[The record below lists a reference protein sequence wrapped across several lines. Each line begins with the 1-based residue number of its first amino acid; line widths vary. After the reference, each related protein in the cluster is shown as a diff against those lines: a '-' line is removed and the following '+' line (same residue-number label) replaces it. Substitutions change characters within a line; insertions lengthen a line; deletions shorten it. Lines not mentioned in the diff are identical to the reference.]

1 MTNVFLEICLSG
13 IEMYRRY
20 YYRRFKFF
28 RWSFFCSRNYF
39 CLRCTQA
46 FSIFLDKLLP
56 RFTIDYSFN
65 FWSIEFWRWLNFNLL
80 KSEFKFTKLK
90 FNREIVSRNYELV
103 LKYSLRLFH
112 SFFFF
117 LIFAIRQRKEEEQ
130 QRNNNNF
137 QRYFSFS
144 RREMYSLWNK
154 MEKGS
159 KKVVIFV
166 NPGIRGLLDAPFLA
180 LPIRCRGFITPRNC
194 SAN

>member
-1 MTNVFLEICLSG
+1 MKVFLEICLSG

-28 RWSFFCSRNYF
+28 RWSFCSRNYF

-117 LIFAIRQRKEEEQ
+117 FLIFAIRQRKEEEQ

-144 RREMYSLWNK
+144 RREMYLWNK

-180 LPIRCRGFITPRNC
+180 LPIRCRGFITSRNC